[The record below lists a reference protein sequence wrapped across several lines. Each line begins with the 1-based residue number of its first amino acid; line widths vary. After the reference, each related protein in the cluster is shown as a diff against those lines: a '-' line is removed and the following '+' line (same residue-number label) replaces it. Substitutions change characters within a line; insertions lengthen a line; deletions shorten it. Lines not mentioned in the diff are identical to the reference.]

1 MIRALWF
8 LLKAALLIGAAL
20 WVAEHPGTVQL
31 DWMDYKITIHIG
43 LFLLGFLA
51 LLWLSMVLYRV
62 IWSFISFPASLRRY
76 REIKRKEKGYKALTL
91 GLTAVAAG
99 DAKTAAY
106 QAYRTTRFLPD
117 DTGLPLLLQA
127 QAARMDGRA
136 EDAQDSFKRLLENK
150 DAGFLGVRGLL
161 QTALDQGRYEE
172 ALTLAR
178 QGLDSYPKQQWLLT
192 SVYDLE
198 VRLERWD
205 EARATLK
212 RMEKAGACTPEKA
225 QSDRIALWLAEAGVG
240 VGSHGIASHD
250 GEARLK
256 RLKRAYKDGP
266 AFAPAALALAELYE
280 ERGQRRKAVSVL
292 EKSWKKA
299 PHPTLL
305 PLWDRLAPVKKGP
318 HARLRWY
325 EHLLSLNPEH
335 PESLL
340 AAGQA
345 AMHEGLWGE
354 ARTYLMKALDVQPSA
369 RIYNTLAELEDR
381 SAHDEKAALHWREEA
396 ANAPAQPCWTCT
408 QTGRLYERW
417 LPVAYPHHAF
427 NTIIW
432 GVPRLSAP
440 DLTGLS
446 APSGDMLEFRS

>member
-43 LFLLGFLA
+43 LFLFGLLV
-51 LLWLSMVLYRV
+51 LLWSSMVLYRV
-62 IWSFISFPASLRRY
+62 VWSFISFPASLRRY
-76 REIKRKEKGYKALTL
+76 REIRRKEKGYKALTL
-91 GLTAVAAG
+91 GLSAVAAG
-99 DAKTAAY
+99 DTKMATY
-106 QAYRTTRFLPD
+106 QAYRTTRLLPD

-127 QAARMDGRA
+127 QAARMDGRVQ
-136 EDAQDSFKRLLENK
+136 DAQDSFKRLLENK

-161 QTALDQGRYEE
+161 QTALDQGHYEE

-178 QGLDSYPKQQWLLT
+178 QGLEAYPKQHWLLT
-192 SVYDLE
+192 SVYDLQT
-198 VRLERWD
+198 RLERWD
-205 EARATLK
+205 EARTTLK
-212 RMEKAGACTPEKA
+212 RMEKAGVCTPEKA

-240 VGSHGIASHD
+240 VGSHGRLPYD

-256 RLKRAYKDGP
+256 LLKRAYKDGP
-266 AFAPAALALAELYE
+266 DFGPAALALAELYE
-280 ERGQRRKAVSVL
+280 ELGQRRKAVSVL
-292 EKSWKKA
+292 EKIWKKA
-299 PHPTLL
+299 PHPALL
-305 PLWDRLAPVKKGP
+305 PLWDRLAPAKKGP
-318 HARLRWY
+318 NARLHWY
-325 EHLLSLNPEH
+325 EHLLSLNPDH

-345 AMHEGLWGE
+345 AMREGLWGE
-354 ARTYLMKALDVQPSA
+354 ARAYLTKAQGMQPSS
-369 RIYNTLAELEDR
+369 RIYNALADLEER
-381 SAHDEKAALHWREEA
+381 STHDEKAALEWREEA

-408 QTGRLYERW
+408 QTGRIYERW

-432 GVPRLSAP
+432 AVPRLSSP
-440 DLTGLS
+440 DFGSLS
-446 APSGDMLEFRS
+446 ASSGDMLEFSS